1 MLSKELDSVEKSK
14 HLVENV
20 YPEIA
25 EKQQATYE
33 KAISGTFEV
42 MQNFATAL
50 TDHGIAQQSAAVD
63 LRLKR
68 TSVEIRNNE
77 TLNVYNAFDK
87 TEDFDKYGSSD
98 SFDKI
103 DRRTTQMSISGEPYL
118 QEAPT
123 QSQFKI
129 QSQPEVVKFEAKYD
143 FDGTVVSNE
152 NWVLCCLNWNSMA
165 TNI

>member
-1 MLSKELDSVEKSK
+1 MHGFNKPCLSKELDSVEKSK

-33 KAISGTFEV
+33 KAISGTYEV

-63 LRLKR
+63 LRQKR
-68 TSVEIRNNE
+68 TSIEIRNDE

-123 QSQFKI
+123 QSHQN
-129 QSQPEVVKFEAKYD
+129 PEVVKFEAKYD
-143 FDGTVVSNE
+143 FDGTVVCNE
-152 NWVLCCLNWNSMA
+152 NGVL
-165 TNI
+165 